1 MSFFS
6 QYEVAAPEVVAE
18 DFGGEIVVLNLG
30 NGKYFSLVGLA
41 ANLWRDLEAGYI
53 PQSLFD
59 HRRQDGSAQAA
70 GMQQFMEA
78 LIREQLVRPR
88 STNANVPET
97 VSATVLLAMSPDAVF
112 PSLEMYDD
120 MAELILS
127 DPIHDVDEDM
137 GWPVKP
143 RSA

>member
-1 MSFFS
+1 MSFIS

-30 NGKYFSLVGLA
+30 NGKYFSLAGLA

-59 HRRQDGSAQAA
+59 HIHEACSAQVA

-88 STNANVPET
+88 TTNTNAPEA

-112 PSLEMYDD
+112 PLLEMYDD

-127 DPIHDVDEDM
+127 DPIHDVDEEM

-143 RSA
+143 RSS